1 MLQGIEIACN
11 TLSLNILTNVRDT
24 AHLQRVTMES
34 AASAT
39 EYLLMAIANPNTINN
54 QLTLRT
60 EATQREIM
68 AIQTAMVKDT
78 VEAMAQ
84 REPMVAIKTLMA

>member
-1 MLQGIEIACN
+1 
-11 TLSLNILTNVRDT
+11 
-24 AHLQRVTMES
+24 MES

-68 AIQTAMVKDT
+68 VIQTAMVKDT

>member
-1 MLQGIEIACN
+1 
-11 TLSLNILTNVRDT
+11 
-24 AHLQRVTMES
+24 MES

-84 REPMVAIKTLMA
+84 REPMVAIKTLTA